1 MVLILY
7 YLFYPIRF
15 GESCSFWSSEF
26 TISRIG
32 CITQIL
38 HDISDKTKMKYWN
51 SFKQW
56 EIWAVNHGLSAL
68 PALGDQFALFLTH
81 KLNTVKTVSS
91 LDSIVVGVN
100 WVHNKIK

>member
-1 MVLILY
+1 
-7 YLFYPIRF
+7 
-15 GESCSFWSSEF
+15 
-26 TISRIG
+26 
-32 CITQIL
+32 
-38 HDISDKTKMKYWN
+38 MKYWN